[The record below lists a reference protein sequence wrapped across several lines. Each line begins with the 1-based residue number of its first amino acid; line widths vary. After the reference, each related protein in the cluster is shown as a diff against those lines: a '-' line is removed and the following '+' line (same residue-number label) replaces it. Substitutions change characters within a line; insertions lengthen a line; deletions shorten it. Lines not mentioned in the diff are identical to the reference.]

1 MVGVRPDT
9 VWSMAQQTCIAVL
22 GVGDDE
28 VSAANARLSQ
38 QYREHAGT
46 FAFTLWRDP
55 DAPEHT
61 EAFMNCPERWFIN
74 DYAEGHWPRIAAFL
88 EAALV
93 AWPDEIVCYYS
104 DAGSPSDGYRVGHEL
119 IDYGWELWRD
129 PEVHREWW
137 NIPKR
142 CQHDDINLTLTRAA
156 GDLPT
161 SRESQQM
168 VLSCT
173 CGLSIE
179 APIQPEDAPLVSDV
193 LRDPALRLAFLHV
206 MQTAPDC
213 AWGEAAKAVAATAL

>member
-1 MVGVRPDT
+1 
-9 VWSMAQQTCIAVL
+9 MAQQTCIAVL
-22 GVGDDE
+22 GVGEDE

-38 QYREHAGT
+38 HYGEHAGT

-74 DYAEGHWPRIAAFL
+74 DYAEGHWPRIVAFL

-119 IDYGWELWRD
+119 IDYGWDLWHD

-137 NIPKR
+137 NIPKG
-142 CQHDDINLTLTRAA
+142 CSHDELKLDLTPAA
-156 GDLPT
+156 GLLPT
-161 SRESQQM
+161 ARESQQM
-168 VLSCT
+168 TLTCACDLRVEVPIAAQDVPVVKDVLS
-173 CGLSIE
+173 S
-179 APIQPEDAPLVSDV
+179 PV
-193 LRDPALRLAFLHV
+193 LRLAFLHV
-206 MQTAPDC
+206 MQTSEDC
-213 AWGEAAKAVAATAL
+213 EWGAAAQAVAATAR